1 MVIYCYATNKL
12 KIQELKS
19 SLAGWMWFRVFQK
32 DSVKKLA
39 RVKAYEESTSKIAHS
54 HDWNA
59 TLAVSRRP
67 QPLVT
72 RTSIQ
77 GCL

>member
-1 MVIYCYATNKL
+1 
-12 KIQELKS
+12 
-19 SLAGWMWFRVFQK
+19 MWFRVFQK

-77 GCL
+77 GWL